1 LCYFVGFRNREEE
14 LDTTLKN
21 TKEKVRSLEVRLRES
36 EAGDEEL
43 KRVIKEA
50 AESEYTVS
58 QKLAYETGAR
68 RGLEVEFEVVLNVL
82 QNNQVTIAGYE
93 VELNDLKGAAGYA
106 MDCIVVPAERGEA
119 KTIVDRLIDTPNR
132 LLTLLK
138 ATSLAAATD
147 ALVRVKSHYPDVDMA
162 KVKASPDAAKDLATL
177 ELEVQD
183 ATTEVM
189 DNLDYEGDDG
199 KA

>member
-68 RGLEVEFEVVLNVL
+68 RGLEVEFEAVLKSL
-82 QNNQVTIAGYE
+82 QNN
-93 VELNDLKGAAGYA
+93 
-106 MDCIVVPAERGEA
+106 
-119 KTIVDRLIDTPNR
+119 
-132 LLTLLK
+132 
-138 ATSLAAATD
+138 
-147 ALVRVKSHYPDVDMA
+147 
-162 KVKASPDAAKDLATL
+162 
-177 ELEVQD
+177 
-183 ATTEVM
+183 
-189 DNLDYEGDDG
+189 
-199 KA
+199 